1 MQTDFASER
10 ATIDLLDRE
19 FVSLL
24 DSLRRLTES
33 VPPDLLYRQ
42 PPPKTIGEY
51 ILRSAASVEQ
61 TFGGITANLW
71 DDPFEWTLPEA
82 LSTPELILDYITEVE
97 STRARAFASF
107 VNDKALLK
115 YIAVPSGDPCRL
127 LELLVQ
133 TLCRACDFRGRA
145 SATLRMLMS

>member
-1 MQTDFASER
+1 MQTDLASER
-10 ATIDLLDRE
+10 ATIYLLDRS
-19 FVSLL
+19 FVSLI

-42 PPPKTIGEY
+42 PPAKTIGEY
-51 ILRSAASVEQ
+51 ILRSAAAVEQ

-82 LSTPELILDYITEVE
+82 LSTPELILDYLSEVE
-97 STRARAFASF
+97 TTRARAFASF

-115 YIAVPSGDPCRL
+115 YIAVPSGDPCQL

-133 TLCRACDFRGRA
+133 TLCRAFDYRGRA
-145 SATLRMLMS
+145 SATLKMLMS